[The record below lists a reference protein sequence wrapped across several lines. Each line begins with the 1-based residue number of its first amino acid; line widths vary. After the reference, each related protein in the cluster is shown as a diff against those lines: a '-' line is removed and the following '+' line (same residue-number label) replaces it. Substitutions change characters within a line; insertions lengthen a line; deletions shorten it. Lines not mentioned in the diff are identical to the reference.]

1 MKKFL
6 GIILAGVMVMS
17 MFAVASASGSYNIE
31 EMHKYLQYPS
41 NWGPGQM
48 SESYGPEA
56 IAAYLAVYPDP
67 RGGSSSSCSGGGSVE
82 GYDEDFAAAALAAKE
97 MGLSMDVLQ
106 GAEEANKSVGEY
118 LNNSVNSVAGIT
130 NATPVAQG
138 GDVIINGQPSNQTF
152 SVNKP
157 LPAHIDAAKAQA
169 VAVGGRVMNC
179 VDVDA
184 GVYFDVATVNFYTPG
199 ITGAENVQVY
209 HFTSGQ
215 WVPLN
220 VAEVREDHVVVDMT
234 APGVLVFI
242 EVPAEAAAE

>member
-6 GIILAGVMVMS
+6 GLILAGVMVMS
-17 MFAVASASGSYNIE
+17 MVAVVSASGSYDVDA
-31 EMHKYLQYPS
+31 MHEYLQYPS
-41 NWGPGQM
+41 NWEPGGM
-48 SESYGPEA
+48 ADSYGPEA
-56 IAAYLAVYPDP
+56 IAAYLKVYPDP
-67 RGGSSSSCSGGGSVE
+67 RVSGSSSGGGSVE

-106 GAEEANKSVGEY
+106 GAEDANKSVGEY

-215 WVPLN
+215 WVSLN
-220 VAEVREDHVVVDMT
+220 VAEVREDHVIVDMT
-234 APGVLVFI
+234 APGVLAFI
-242 EVPAEAAAE
+242 EVPAETAE